1 MKESKTFIENKIKE
15 YQQRH
20 DELPLSY
27 GMIRGSLMI
36 QIRTLKELLDDIE
49 EVEDKELAHRLNI
62 FNIIK

>member
-1 MKESKTFIENKIKE
+1 MKEAKTFIEDKIKE

-36 QIRTLKELLDDIE
+36 QIRTLELLLDDIVKLE
-49 EVEDKELAHRLNI
+49 IRKEATKHI
-62 FNIIK
+62 YKKF